1 MLKLRTTQQF
11 KDAISEARRVFGHD
25 DNSCTQI
32 SKRALRWFKSQPMS
46 YMKSDTITI
55 PKLNG
60 IGIGSPTTIRL
71 ETELNNKDFQMVVIM
86 YVNEQIEK
94 YSSRIKR
101 PLQLDNCD
109 NYEIKGNE

>member
-1 MLKLRTTQQF
+1 VLKLRTTQQY
-11 KDAISEARRVFGHD
+11 KDAISEARRTFGHD

-32 SKRALRWFKSQPMS
+32 SKRALRWFKSQPF
-46 YMKSDTITI
+46 DI

-60 IGIGSPTTIRL
+60 IGMGSPTTIRL

-101 PLQLDNCD
+101 PLQLDKCI